1 MVRRTPLLCELD
13 SVWVTEY
20 VLEKGSEGCS
30 SEKWRCFWVMGDGLL
45 AFALMSG
52 GSVVSGIAVI

>member
-1 MVRRTPLLCELD
+1 MLCELD
-13 SVWVTEY
+13 SVWVAVC

-45 AFALMSG
+45 AFALISW